1 MSADNNRRIENLI
14 RFGTI
19 AEVDLSNATA
29 RVQSGAILTDFLPFL
44 TLRAGATATWSPP
57 TVGEQCVVLAMSGE
71 LTTACVLV
79 GLYTQN
85 APSHSADEHVIK
97 FADGAVIKYN
107 QADGALSVT
116 GIKSAQITA
125 AQVINID
132 CPTVNIKGNVNIQG
146 AITTTDGAGG
156 AGNITISGNVKVKG
170 NITNDGSIAA
180 KGDVKAGNI
189 SLQNHTHKE
198 QGDGNNTSKA
208 Q

>member
-19 AEVDLSNATA
+19 AEVDLSAA
-29 RVQSGAILTDFLPFL
+29 KAKVQSGGILTDFLPFL
-44 TLRAGATATWSPP
+44 TLRTGSTVTWSPP
-57 TVGEQCVVLAMSGE
+57 TVGEQCVILAMSGE

-79 GLYTQN
+79 GMYTQN
-85 APSHSADEHVIK
+85 APSNSADEHVIK

-107 QADGALSVT
+107 QVSGELSVT

-132 CPTVNIKGNVNIQG
+132 CPIVNIKGNVNIQG
-146 AITTTDGAGG
+146 AITTSDNGG
-156 AGNITISGNVKVKG
+156 TAGNITISGSVKVKG
-170 NITNDGSIAA
+170 NINNEGSISA

-198 QGDGNNTSKA
+198 QGDGKDTSKA